1 MSYSNV
7 NVEKI
12 RHTKRKEQ
20 YDESLN
26 EYSRNPKKKTKY
38 RPNEKS
44 VWRESRNAK
53 Y

>member
-12 RHTKRKEQ
+12 RHTKRK
-20 YDESLN
+20 DESFN
-26 EYSRNPKKKTKY
+26 DYSKKKKSK
-38 RPNEKS
+38 RQPNEKS
-44 VWRESRNAK
+44 EWRNLRNAK

>member
-12 RHTKRKEQ
+12 RHTKRKE

-26 EYSRNPKKKTKY
+26 DYSRNPKKKSKN
-38 RPNEKS
+38 RLNEKS